1 MNAYGVPAVFIAIA
15 ISLVIAAIAV
25 TRVGPE
31 ARGLALDA
39 VAPPTA

>member
-1 MNAYGVPAVFIAIA
+1 MNNYGVSAVFITIA
-15 ISLVIAAIAV
+15 ISVIVAAIAV

-39 VAPPTA
+39 VAPPTG